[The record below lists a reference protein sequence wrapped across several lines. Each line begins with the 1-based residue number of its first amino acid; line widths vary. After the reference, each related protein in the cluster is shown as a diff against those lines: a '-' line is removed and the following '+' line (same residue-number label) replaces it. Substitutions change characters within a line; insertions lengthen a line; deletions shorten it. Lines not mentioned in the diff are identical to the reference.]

1 MKNKISAVI
10 SIIISAFLII
20 AVNTFWRPCHGVMA
34 MPCEHSTRIACI
46 VLAAVI
52 AAGILRIIS
61 GKKLFRIIDNAVGI
75 AGGIL
80 LIITPV
86 FGKCQ
91 VASMACNMKTFPT
104 LKMGG
109 ILLILVAVVSVIL
122 EILNILSRSK
132 RHAHTF

>member
-1 MKNKISAVI
+1 MKNKISALI

-20 AVNTFWRPCHGVMA
+20 AVNTFLRPCHGVMA
-34 MPCEHSTRIACI
+34 MPCERSTKIACI
-46 VLAAVI
+46 VLIAVVI
-52 AAGILRIIS
+52 AAILRIVS
-61 GKKLFRIIDNAVGI
+61 GKKLIGIINYAVGI
-75 AGGIL
+75 AGGVL

-91 VASMACNMKTFPT
+91 VASMACNMKTFPA

-109 ILLILVAVVSVIL
+109 ILLILVTAVSVIL
-122 EILNILSRSK
+122 EILNKLSRGK